1 MMTVSN
7 TTRFN
12 QVVSDFF
19 RQFSN
24 DTPPNGDLFLEKLDQ
39 AIKLIRQH
47 PELFVTEKHGVRHV
61 RLGDALGI
69 ALEYVF
75 IPQKKEILLQ
85 TLHPYG
91 V

>member
-12 QVVSDFF
+12 QVVSVFF

-47 PELFVTEKHGVRHV
+47 PELFVTEKHEVRRV

>member
-7 TTRFN
+7 TFRFN
-12 QVVSDFF
+12 QVVSDLFK
-19 RQFSN
+19 QFSN
-24 DTPPNGDLFLEKLDQ
+24 DTPPHGDLFLEKLDQ

-47 PELFVTEKHGVRHV
+47 PELFVTEKNGVRHV